1 MFLNQLTFKTYQEFE
16 KKEQEFWKVLG
27 SGELEENAY
36 NELVLFFKN
45 LPTEGRGKY
54 QHTYWRWFVFI
65 TWDRLNA
72 ISKDDLLEFV
82 DKQLLMAAMLGYQTW
97 RELLNYLVINCYD
110 EESSKALYSK
120 LRNKI
125 LTSDVPIGSDKG
137 KLLTIA
143 GAVERIRKMNRQ
155 NTTSIEQAEIISSLK
170 LAIFPKNEAPSYMVP
185 TADEVVRELV
195 ALVNF
200 LEAIDMDGIWEMME
214 YYIENDYYSK
224 FNEYGAEET
233 SPKFPDDL
241 QNAIND
247 LFKRV
252 AEKQNRPMVKP
263 ASQVDYQQDFR
274 SNAAIMQNT
283 GKKPEPAKTVELVK
297 KEESKV
303 IAEPKKQEVKP
314 ETKKPVESKVSV
326 KKEDP
331 MFFKKDPVKPA
342 DSSLESIPAP
352 QAFQKPPEPKKEEEK
367 KPEVKQK
374 PKLSYGDIRKQIETR
389 FPKDPNGEFVNV
401 MDVLAE
407 LAKMAGENGDDKI
420 KDLYYFNEQT
430 SQFEWHD
437 TTGVH

>member
-1 MFLNQLTFKTYQEFE
+1 MFINQLTFKTYEE
-16 KKEQEFWKVLG
+16 VRKKEDEFLEVLDTPKL
-27 SGELEENAY
+27 SESAYKELS
-36 NELVLFFKN
+36 LFFKN
-45 LPTEGRGKY
+45 LPPEQWGKY
-54 QHTYWRWFVFI
+54 RHTYWRWFVFLA
-65 TWDRLNA
+65 WDNLNSVSQA
-72 ISKDDLLEFV
+72 DLLDFV
-82 DKQLLMAAMLGYQTW
+82 DRQLLMSLILGFQSW
-97 RELLNYLVINCYD
+97 RIFLNYLVLNFQLEDSVKPFYA
-110 EESSKALYSK
+110 KV
-120 LRNKI
+120 RNKI
-125 LTSDVPIGSDKG
+125 LTSDFPIGSDKG
-137 KLLTIA
+137 KLLTLA

-155 NTTSIEQAEIISSLK
+155 NVSSLEQAETLTSLK
-170 LAIFPKNEAPSYMVP
+170 NSIFPKGEVPSYMVA
-185 TADEVVRELV
+185 TADEVVRELI
-195 ALVNF
+195 AMVNF
-200 LEAIDMDGIWEMME
+200 LEAIDTDGIWEMME

-224 FNEYGAEET
+224 FEYGAEET

-283 GKKPEPAKTVELVK
+283 GKKSEPAKTVELVK